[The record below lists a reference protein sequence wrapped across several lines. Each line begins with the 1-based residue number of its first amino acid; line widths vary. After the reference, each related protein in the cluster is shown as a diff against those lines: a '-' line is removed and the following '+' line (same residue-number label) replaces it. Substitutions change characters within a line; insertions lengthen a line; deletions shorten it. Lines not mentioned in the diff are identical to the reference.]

1 MDITPIVQVT
11 ANGLTQMQQL
21 GLAGVLGSFLLIGM
35 AVAIWHCE
43 SRRKADVAARAEEA
57 KINREAYQAEAA
69 ANREVL
75 SGLNNTLTGVQ
86 IAIAKL
92 EGKLDK

>member
-1 MDITPIVQVT
+1 MNDTITPVIQ
-11 ANGLTQMQQL
+11 AGASGLTELQQY
-21 GLAGVLGSFLLIGM
+21 GIAGIFCSFLLVGL

-43 SRRKADVAARAEEA
+43 RRTKENQQAY
-57 KINREAYQAEAA
+57 REDAA

-75 SGLNNTLTGVQ
+75 VGLKDTLVGVQ

-92 EGKLDK
+92 EGKLEK

>member
-1 MDITPIVQVT
+1 MDVTPVVQ
-11 ANGLTQMQQL
+11 AGADGLTELQQY
-21 GLAGVLGSFLLIGM
+21 GLAGIFCSFLLIAL

-43 SRRKADVAARAEEA
+43 RRTKENQQAY
-57 KINREAYQAEAA
+57 REDAA

-75 SGLNNTLTGVQ
+75 RGLNDTLTGVQ

>member
-1 MDITPIVQVT
+1 MAPIIQAGT
-11 ANGLTQMQQL
+11 NGLTELQQY
-21 GLAGVLGSFLLIGM
+21 GLAGIFCSFLLIAL

-43 SRRKADVAARAEEA
+43 RRTKENQQAY
-57 KINREAYQAEAA
+57 REDAA
-69 ANREVL
+69 ANREVNN
-75 SGLNNTLTGVQ
+75 GLKDALTGVQ